1 MKTRKREIVT
11 NRQIFYYVA
20 KTNTKMSYAV
30 IIKEINDIFGFA
42 QDHSTLVH
50 AMKTI
55 RNLLSY
61 DKELQGLINRLNEK
75 IQGSAFLGIS
85 IAVAEVD
92 LLETCILNT
101 MVLRPNTYLPKR

>member
-1 MKTRKREIVT
+1 
-11 NRQIFYYVA
+11 
-20 KTNTKMSYAV
+20 
-30 IIKEINDIFGFA
+30 
-42 QDHSTLVH
+42 
-50 AMKTI
+50 MKTI